1 MHDTQKIF
9 GYVLFE
15 RQIVKICFFALFSRA
30 SSISFSKQPSKNDT
44 AIVHGFFFFFD
55 KFLSFKSFPY
65 FSIVKKTK
73 ERGCCNPVEGGYKGI
88 FFKFYLQRNQIVC
101 TKRITVALI
110 TILWNKN
117 FESRKFQIFTQ
128 FICSVLIT
136 NSYLLFTDTEF
147 FHSFFF
153 FFLRYRKIWFGV
165 HKIIGSNEGC
175 STCSRISEHEDQ
187 WGSVGGNQPVYP
199 SSLTYHRRAHKFWD
213 DTTVLRARSRLDY

>member
-73 ERGCCNPVEGGYKGI
+73 ERGCCNPVEGGIKEFFSNFTYKEIKSFAQNELPLRLLPFFGI
-88 FFKFYLQRNQIVC
+88 KIFNRGNFKFSL
-101 TKRITVALI
+101 
-110 TILWNKN
+110 
-117 FESRKFQIFTQ
+117 
-128 FICSVLIT
+128 
-136 NSYLLFTDTEF
+136 NSFSPF
-147 FHSFFF
+147 
-153 FFLRYRKIWFGV
+153 
-165 HKIIGSNEGC
+165 
-175 STCSRISEHEDQ
+175 
-187 WGSVGGNQPVYP
+187 
-199 SSLTYHRRAHKFWD
+199 
-213 DTTVLRARSRLDY
+213 

>member
-44 AIVHGFFFFFD
+44 AIVHGFFFSLINFYLLSLFHI
-55 KFLSFKSFPY
+55 FLSSKRQKSGVVVIPW
-65 FSIVKKTK
+65 
-73 ERGCCNPVEGGYKGI
+73 GGGYKGI

-117 FESRKFQIFTQ
+117 FESRKFQIFTK

-136 NSYLLFTDTEF
+136 NSYLLFTER
-147 FHSFFF
+147 HWILPFFF
-153 FFLRYRKIWFGV
+153 FFYDTEKFDSEYT
-165 HKIIGSNEGC
+165 GSLVVMKDVP
-175 STCSRISEHEDQ
+175 H
-187 WGSVGGNQPVYP
+187 
-199 SSLTYHRRAHKFWD
+199 
-213 DTTVLRARSRLDY
+213 VLV